1 MGNSKIKLSRE
12 DHVMNSL
19 ANTVVIVCLILTLY
33 PLWYCVVYAFNDGVD
48 SIKGGVYFWP
58 RAFTLDNFALVLRN
72 GKFLHAF
79 AVTVARTVLGTIL
92 SVSVLML
99 AAYALFKKNLYFR
112 KFYMMLYVIA
122 TYIGG
127 GTIPYYLT
135 LRNLGLLNSFWVYI
149 LPGMGVSLYNMMLVQ
164 AFMRALPD
172 SLDESAIIDGC
183 GYFRAFLKIILPLCK
198 PVIATMALFA
208 AVGHWNDWYST
219 AYYTTS
225 ESLMTLS
232 TYLTKL
238 IQEEMARLSAQSQA
252 QYSVTKAM
260 LGAEAL
266 RYAALVLTIAPII
279 TIYPFCQ
286 KYFVKG
292 MLVGAVK
299 A

>member
-1 MGNSKIKLSRE
+1 MAKRKIKLSAE
-12 DHVMNSL
+12 DHVMNSI
-19 ANTVVIVCLILTLY
+19 ANVIVIICLITTLY
-33 PLWYCVVYAFNDGVD
+33 PLWYCVVYAFNDGID

-58 RAFTLDNFALVLRN
+58 RVPTLDNFALVLRN
-72 GKFLHAF
+72 GKFISAF
-79 AVTVARTVLGTIL
+79 FVTLARTVLGTVL

-99 AAYALFKKNLYFR
+99 ASYSLSKKKLYFR
-112 KFYMMLYVIA
+112 NFYKFLYVIA
-122 TYIGG
+122 SYIGG

-149 LPGMGVSLYNMMLVQ
+149 LPGMGASLYNMMLVQ
-164 AFMRALPD
+164 AFMRELPD
-172 SLDESAIIDGC
+172 SLEESAIIDGC
-183 GYFRAFLKIILPLCK
+183 GYFKSFLKIIVPLCK
-198 PVIATMALFA
+198 PIIATMTLFA

-238 IQEEMARLSAQSQA
+238 IQEEMARLNAQSQA

-279 TIYPFCQ
+279 TVYPFCQ

-292 MLVGAVK
+292 MLVGSVK